1 MFSSHLRI
9 RLLPVFLCV
18 LALAACGEMAHEE
31 YVRRLTEA
39 HDTLT
44 ARQQRLESRFAL
56 GRYRRFDYD
65 QGVALL
71 VFSDGDTAKV
81 VADIQFVGDVSRQD
95 STWLWSWANPTVEAH
110 LRKSASRARRY
121 GWRYGIWRLKRAH
134 WPADQVDGWEMTS
147 LTAWITNADGA
158 YRAPDSDSS
167 GYTFL
172 LLRNVRRVP
181 AGTPVGALLPDRSPA
196 RP

>member
-1 MFSSHLRI
+1 MFSSPFPI

-18 LALAACGEMAHEE
+18 VALPACGEMADDE

-44 ARQQRLESRFAL
+44 ARQQRLESSFGL
-56 GRYRRFDYD
+56 GGYHRFDYD
-65 QGVALL
+65 QEAALL

-81 VADIQFVGDVSRQD
+81 VADIQVVGDISRRD
-95 STWLWSWANPTVEAH
+95 STWLWSWANPTVDAH

-121 GWRYGIWRLKRAH
+121 GWRHGISKLKREH
-134 WPADQVDGWEMTS
+134 WVADQVDGWEMTS
-147 LTAWITNADGA
+147 LTAWITDAEGA
-158 YRAPDSDSS
+158 YRAPESDSS

-181 AGTPVGALLPDRSPA
+181 GGTPVGALLPDRSAA